1 MASYSR
7 CSREVLGEGEG
18 EGEGREGREEATK
31 GEEGGGRE
39 RKEGKGRGEKRG
51 EKEESRRKKQC
62 RSPTLPALH
71 GSVLG
76 DSHF

>member
-7 CSREVLGEGEG
+7 CSREVLEEG

-31 GEEGGGRE
+31 GKGGENREE
-39 RKEGKGRGEKRG
+39 
-51 EKEESRRKKQC
+51 
-62 RSPTLPALH
+62 RSNAGLPH
-71 GSVLG
+71 SIVSVLG